1 MGVRKP
7 AKFDVREREIRR
19 EKKASVLRVIGGS
32 KRMCARG
39 HLIRCTAATLAIHWL
54 QPVLRSPPRLLEQH
68 LINATVASF
77 SPAAGASTSFAL
89 IVKSFTF
96 L

>member
-32 KRMCARG
+32 KRMCMQG
-39 HLIRCTAATLAIHWL
+39 HLIRCTVAMLAIHWL
-54 QPVLRSPPRLLEQH
+54 QPVLRSPRLLEQH